1 MKPELESCEETILRT
16 DDFQIRTLLKE
27 QLTILHRAD
36 PDTVIIEELGLLHG
50 SYRADVSVVNG
61 TMHGYELKSDRDTLQ
76 RLPEQVNAYAA
87 IFDFVTLVVGERH
100 VRRAIEVVPDWWGVR
115 VVRAASGKLL
125 FRDLRLAMINVST
138 DPLSTVRLLW
148 RQEALNLL
156 AEIGGT
162 RVADSRPREQ
172 IYSELVAVAERG
184 YLRGAV
190 RRCLKNRKDWRS
202 DVRQPS
208 CGD

>member
-1 MKPELESCEETILRT
+1 
-16 DDFQIRTLLKE
+16 
-27 QLTILHRAD
+27 
-36 PDTVIIEELGLLHG
+36 
-50 SYRADVSVVNG
+50 
-61 TMHGYELKSDRDTLQ
+61 MHGYELKSDRDTLQ

-87 IFDFVTLVVGERH
+87 VFDFVTLVVGERH
-100 VRRAIEVVPDWWGVR
+100 LRHAIEIVPDWWGGR
-115 VVRAASGKLL
+115 VVRADSGKLL

-156 AEIGGT
+156 AEISGT
-162 RVADSRPREQ
+162 RTADSRPREQ

-202 DVRQPS
+202 DGRQQS